1 LCCGIAAIITDA
13 DSARDAGANSLE
25 WCSPLRLER
34 LPRAASLWLS
44 TLTGQSQ
51 MTDVGHQHLSL
62 SGRLRLSEGKTRF
75 MRTLSLVLILIL
87 ANYAPAQT
95 TRSTQPLR
103 SLFLKDVDGDGRAD
117 KFVYTVKPW
126 RTEYEGSLTIRS
138 AKGSVLWQHQW
149 LMMKDKL
156 FGDLL
161 NLEGNI
167 SLETWVEKF
176 FAGKLTYG
184 ATFRHVKLKASD
196 LKDEERLA
204 AFAKYY
210 GVSLGKLK
218 RDILSQEVN
227 IVFAYRA
234 EWREDLN
241 KLVYVPTIRKFV
253 CYQRGY

>member
-1 LCCGIAAIITDA
+1 MLP
-13 DSARDAGANSLE
+13 E
-25 WCSPLRLER
+25 W
-34 LPRAASLWLS
+34 
-44 TLTGQSQ
+44 
-51 MTDVGHQHLSL
+51 
-62 SGRLRLSEGKTRF
+62 KTRF
-75 MRTLSLVLILIL
+75 MKALPLVLILIL
-87 ANYAPAQT
+87 SNYATAQT
-95 TRSTQPLR
+95 TRPVQPLR

-138 AKGSVLWQHQW
+138 ARGNLLWQHQW

-176 FAGKLTYG
+176 FAGKFTYG
-184 ATFRHVKLKASD
+184 ATFRRVKLKASD
-196 LKDEERLA
+196 LNDEERLA

-210 GVSLGKLK
+210 GVSLSKLK

-227 IVFAYRA
+227 TVFAYRA

-241 KLVYVPTIRKFV
+241 KLVYVPAIKKFV